1 MAIDIKNLPPAIK
14 ILLIFI
20 APILITPIFYLV
32 IYSPKSE
39 TLARIERDI
48 LKLNEDININS
59 IKATRLDELKKKNLM
74 LQARLMELKEQLP
87 EEKEVSSL
95 LKEVSDLSASSGLDI
110 LYWKPGERKSNPSGL
125 YEEIPVKVEVT
136 GGYHDLGIFFSYI
149 SKLKRIVK
157 ISDIK
162 MGNIKVGRGVP
173 LIQTS
178 FTATTF
184 ASVEVKKEEEPKKK
198 KEEPRKK

>member
-1 MAIDIKNLPPAIK
+1 MAIDIKNLPPTIK

-48 LKLNEDININS
+48 LKLNEDINSNS

-74 LQARLMELKEQLP
+74 LQARLRELKEQLP

-149 SKLKRIVK
+149 SKLKRIVN

-162 MGNIKVGRGVP
+162 MGNIKVERRVP

>member
-1 MAIDIKNLPPAIK
+1 MAIDIKNLPPTIK

-74 LQARLMELKEQLP
+74 LQARLRELKEQLP
-87 EEKEVSSL
+87 EEKEASSL

-149 SKLKRIVK
+149 SKLKRIVN

-162 MGNIKVGRGVP
+162 MGNIKVERRVP